1 MSFCKRQ
8 QNFCITNGRIII
20 CRPIYTRDIRFPS
33 NHFSITE
40 TGPRFISVLID
51 YIRIP
56 LIIKLSHS
64 CFMPSFKRKHQCHIQ
79 TTITILK
86 FFHIIIRHQLWTGS
100 KRFII
105 FFTQIF
111 CIIPNF
117 LIIGQTKR
125 IADKIGI
132 FLHFIRNIIMSKDNR
147 LLLFLQ
153 RCNLIFDI
161 HKTSSFQGKGCPTKT
176 TLHVTT
182 SLVQST

>member
-117 LIIGQTKR
+117 LIIGLTSIYLNLFRKCFSIYFPISIHQILHWFKR
-125 IADKIGI
+125 RITI
-132 FLHFIRNIIMSKDNR
+132 LNR
-147 LLLFLQ
+147 
-153 RCNLIFDI
+153 
-161 HKTSSFQGKGCPTKT
+161 H
-176 TLHVTT
+176 
-182 SLVQST
+182 